1 MNPMMT
7 ENKVDYDQRS
17 RNNGDSMSSY
27 MQGNQRDSADIP
39 AFDMEARHII
49 EALRSGVPS
58 RAVGAYFASARPRI
72 MREITERM
80 EAVGKTQRSNGMV
93 ISGKYGEGKTHLLN
107 TVFTMAHANNM
118 VVSYLSLSK
127 ETPMDK
133 LYLVYQKIISNTYLP
148 QHQQPGF
155 LHTLENMSANS
166 PLASEMIAYSAKQ
179 LETDKLYYLLRAY
192 LNTEEA
198 EEKFL
203 LQADLEG
210 DFMANAPLKKIYRR
224 IFNHP
229 VKYNVSFSKTKH
241 CQDYFSFMSHL
252 FTQMGYQGWVILVDE
267 AELIG
272 RLGKKA
278 RLNAYRN
285 MARFLFPEKGL
296 ESVFSV
302 FALSSSYVEDVVEGK
317 HDYENLAE
325 LFPEEPEPMRTVL
338 DLLRKAPQL
347 HPLTRNEFQEVLTKL
362 QDFHGRA
369 YHWEPQIP
377 IDVLEKVTQSGGYL
391 LRTKIRA
398 AIEYLDQVYQYGDGS
413 GTVFAG
419 LAAESY
425 AEDLPSLDI
434 LVKEE

>member
-1 MNPMMT
+1 MNPRVEET
-7 ENKVDYDQRS
+7 APS
-17 RNNGDSMSSY
+17 
-27 MQGNQRDSADIP
+27 
-39 AFDMEARHII
+39 FDMEARHII
-49 EALRSGVPS
+49 EALRSGIPS
-58 RAVGAYFASARPRI
+58 RAVGAYFSGARPRL
-72 MREITERM
+72 MREITERLDGIKKG
-80 EAVGKTQRSNGMV
+80 GKSGGMV

-107 TVFTMAHANNM
+107 TVFTLAHENHM

-133 LYLVYQKIISNTYLP
+133 LYLIYQKIIANTYLP

-155 LHTLENMSANS
+155 LHTLENMTQNS
-166 PLASEMIAYSAKQ
+166 PLASEMIAFAAKQ

-192 LNTEEA
+192 LNTEDA

-229 VKYNVSFSKTKH
+229 VKYNVNFSKTKH
-241 CQDYFSFMSHL
+241 CQDYFAFMSHL

-285 MARFLFPEKGL
+285 MARFLLPNTEM

-302 FALSSSYVEDVVEGK
+302 FALSASYIEDVIEAK

-325 LFPEEPEPMRTVL
+325 LFPGEPEPMHTVL

-347 HPLTRNEFQEVLTKL
+347 HPLTRTEFQEVLEKL
-362 QDFHGRA
+362 KEFHRRA
-369 YHWEPQIP
+369 YHWEPQVSV
-377 IDVLEKVTQSGGYL
+377 DTLEKITQSGGYL

-398 AIEYLDQVYQYGDGS
+398 AIEYLDQIYQYGDCS
-413 GTVFAG
+413 NTVITD
-419 LAAESY
+419 LAEESY
-425 AEDLPSLDI
+425 GEEIPSLEV
-434 LVKEE
+434 LKEGPYQ